1 MDAAADAIVLIDQR
15 GMLTAFNRSA
25 ERMFGC
31 DAADALGRN
40 VSMLMPE
47 PHRSNHD
54 EYLRRY
60 TSTGIAHIIGIGR
73 EVEGLRRDGG
83 VFPLHLSVGRIA
95 GSEPARFVGIL
106 RDITGERE
114 ARLRLQAERDRAAAG
129 ASAEQEARLTQERLM
144 QISRMATLGEMAAG
158 IAHELNQPLSAITT
172 YAQACQRLLS
182 GVSPDLEESRLALH
196 EIAQEALRA
205 GEIIRRLRR
214 IVSRQE
220 SMRADVDLNALIE
233 DLMPLVQSDARV
245 HGARIELQL
254 DFSVPHVDGNASQ
267 LQQMVLNLV
276 RNAVEALAEHDERDR
291 RITIRTA
298 TPDSVSAEFT
308 ISDNGPGVP
317 AEMTSRLFMPFFTT
331 KPAGTGLGLSISHT
345 IARNHGGS
353 VGYRALEPRGA
364 CFFVRLPAR
373 EPRA

>member
-15 GMLTAFNRSA
+15 GVLTAFNRSA

-47 PHRSNHD
+47 PYRSNHD

-95 GSEPARFVGIL
+95 GSEPAQFVGIL

-114 ARLRLQAERDRAAAG
+114 ARLKLQAERDRAAAG

-172 YAQACQRLLS
+172 YAHACKRLLS

-205 GEIIRRLRR
+205 GEIIRRLRS

-220 SMRADVDLNALIE
+220 STRADVDLNALIE
-233 DLMPLVQSDARV
+233 DLIPLVQSDARV

-254 DFSVPHVDGNASQ
+254 DASVPHVDGDASQ
-267 LQQMVLNLV
+267 LQQMMLNLV
-276 RNAVEALAEHDERDR
+276 RNAVEALAEHNERDR